1 MILLYI
7 YLYKYN
13 IFYIDTPPRFPNIG
27 YVGSTYDIFKGNPRS
42 TKGLDP
48 GFTLRNLYKFS
59 YFDGSTTV
67 DGRYSIPDHTQARS
81 SPTCS
86 FDFTTETSMQIDTYY
101 NSLKFDVSADF
112 SGWGASFSASFDYKE
127 VHDSSTSHDST
138 YVSSHAS
145 CESYIASVQLEAA
158 AINPAFVE
166 AVHNLP
172 TQANHFNDYVDFLE
186 HWGTHVAIEVRM
198 GGRYG
203 VQSSITNQG
212 YTDMA
217 SSGLDIEAA
226 AGYSGIM
233 SLNVNAV
240 GSHEQSSAEAFESYR
255 KDYQIFQIGGKPPL
269 NETTSTFEWSQTVQ
283 DNPLPLKYNLVPLT
297 SYLTSRYFPDDEDIS
312 TKKSNLEQAATLY
325 CQNLELP
332 DITYCISSGPSS
344 TPKIQVTFLNKYTEL
359 SCVGPHQIFAVPEID
374 NPDYRILG
382 TLTKNVDL
390 GTKETIVVVGNNAPN
405 ELIREAINWNS
416 TYSDKDL
423 SFFRP
428 VCDDGFSSIGDF
440 ACCGNT
446 IDCLDRLPL
455 SLPCIAEQCL
465 TQCGAAITLGLLNT
479 AAVAFGSNLFGNDV
493 LLTGGS
499 NYYFNRIIRHFT
511 LEQLKCLN
519 FNCLTYM

>member
-1 MILLYI
+1 MIS
-7 YLYKYN
+7 YL
-13 IFYIDTPPRFPNIG
+13 DPPPRFPNIG

-48 GFTLRNLYKFS
+48 GFTLRNLYRFS
-59 YFDGSTTV
+59 YLDGSTTV
-67 DGRYSIPDHTQARS
+67 DGTYSIPDHTQARTS
-81 SPTCS
+81 QTCS
-86 FDFTTETSMQIDTYY
+86 FDFVTETNMQMDSYY
-101 NSLKFDVSADF
+101 DSLKFDVNADF

-138 YVSSHAS
+138 YVSTHAL
-145 CESYIASVQLEAA
+145 CESYIVSVELEASD
-158 AINPAFVE
+158 INPAFVE
-166 AVHNLP
+166 AVENLP
-172 TQANHFNDYVDFLE
+172 TQPNHLNDYVDFLE

-240 GSHEQSSAEAFESYR
+240 ASHEKSSAEAFESYC
-255 KDYQIFQIGGKPPL
+255 KDYQIYQIGGNPPL
-269 NETTSTFEWSQTVQ
+269 NETTSTFEWSQTVK

-312 TKKSNLEQAATLY
+312 TKQSNLEEAATLY

-344 TPKIQVTFLNKYTEL
+344 TPKIQVTFVDTYTKL
-359 SCVGPHQIFAVPEID
+359 PCVGPPDRIFAVPVIN
-374 NPDYRILG
+374 NPAYRILG
-382 TLTKNVDL
+382 TLTENVDL
-390 GTKETIVVVGNNAPN
+390 GTKETIVVTGNSVPN
-405 ELIREAINWNS
+405 ELIREAINWNF
-416 TYSDKDL
+416 TYSETDL

-428 VCDDGFSSIGDF
+428 VCDDGFLSIADF
-440 ACCGNT
+440 ACCGDT
-446 IDCLDRLPL
+446 MDCLDRLPL

-465 TQCGAAITLGLLNT
+465 TQCGIVVRLGLLNT
-479 AAVAFGSNLFGNDV
+479 AAIGFGCNLFGNDL

-499 NYYFNRIIRHFT
+499 NYYFIRIIRHFT
-511 LEQLKCLN
+511 PEHHMCLN